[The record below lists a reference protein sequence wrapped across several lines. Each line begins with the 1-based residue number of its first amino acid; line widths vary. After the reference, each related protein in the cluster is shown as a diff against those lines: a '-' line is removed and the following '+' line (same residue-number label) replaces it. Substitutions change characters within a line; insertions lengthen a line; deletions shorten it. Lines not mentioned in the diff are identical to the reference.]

1 MTLRAKYESTYQQHK
16 NNEIIHLAFGKGD
29 SFSIWLFLVWVFM
42 LNLWCVPFFI
52 CIHNSPFLP
61 AQGIKDHF
69 LWIQSPRPAGQI
81 FSQKKLAQK
90 WWNVGS
96 SLALELRDFF
106 EAWFRL
112 PEIYIFAPENLEDV
126 ISSLGFGLF
135 WSAMKISGRVLIP
148 PKLNI

>member
-29 SFSIWLFLVWVFM
+29 SFSIWLFFLVSVFM

-81 FSQKKLAQK
+81 FSQKKLAQNGEMSLTQLGK
-90 WWNVGS
+90 F
-96 SLALELRDFF
+96 LALELRDFF
-106 EAWFRL
+106 EA
-112 PEIYIFAPENLEDV
+112 
-126 ISSLGFGLF
+126 
-135 WSAMKISGRVLIP
+135 
-148 PKLNI
+148 